1 MPLDVDMTPDVPLS
15 DIPKTSVEWKRYN
28 DQRRAAESICKLCDV
43 RVPCAVYAELNDAY
57 GVTGRNVLTEPEKRE
72 FSAALGDV
80 GGYVLR
86 IDRD

>member
-1 MPLDVDMTPDVPLS
+1 MSEDIDMTPNVPS
-15 DIPKTSVEWKRYN
+15 NHVPKDSPEWKRYYAKR
-28 DQRRAAESICKLCDV
+28 QAAESLCRMCDV
-43 RVPCAVYAELNDAY
+43 RIPCAVYAHLNQVY